1 MEKIKVSCL
10 YCTKDVYDFGG
21 FMLKEFQEMFPNL
34 KKLIIPTW
42 FNRVSSALPKDLKV
56 SITQPCLRKERLAQ
70 VGNVEVGMITDKG
83 LCYFH
88 VKNLV
93 LKIKPLL
100 HSYKRGKLWFIHIT
114 L

>member
-1 MEKIKVSCL
+1 
-10 YCTKDVYDFGG
+10 
-21 FMLKEFQEMFPNL
+21 
-34 KKLIIPTW
+34 
-42 FNRVSSALPKDLKV
+42 
-56 SITQPCLRKERLAQ
+56 
-70 VGNVEVGMITDKG
+70 MITDKG

-114 L
+114 LWVLFDEPTCLDESSIFNAEEITKEAAEEEIDLTEYVVLLKQSYRGIDTQAFHSKFM